1 MKSQYFTLGRGT
13 RQGSPFS
20 PLLFAMA
27 IEPLSIALK
36 SASFSYGIIRCG
48 SEHTLSLYA
57 DDLLLFISD
66 PISTIPQT
74 IELLDR
80 FWTFSGY
87 KLNFSNSEC
96 FPANN
101 LALLI
106 PDMYFPFRMSRS
118 NFKYLGVNICRQL
131 SDLYKNNFPPLI
143 DELKLDMERWNS
155 LHITIAGRVNCIQMN
170 VLPRF
175 LYLFQCL
182 PVFLPKSFFR
192 TINKLISWEAG
203 PPGSGE
209 SFYNGIDL

>member
-13 RQGSPFS
+13 RQGSPLS

-80 FWTFSGY
+80 F
-87 KLNFSNSEC
+87 
-96 FPANN
+96 
-101 LALLI
+101 
-106 PDMYFPFRMSRS
+106 
-118 NFKYLGVNICRQL
+118 
-131 SDLYKNNFPPLI
+131 
-143 DELKLDMERWNS
+143 
-155 LHITIAGRVNCIQMN
+155 
-170 VLPRF
+170 
-175 LYLFQCL
+175 
-182 PVFLPKSFFR
+182 
-192 TINKLISWEAG
+192 
-203 PPGSGE
+203 
-209 SFYNGIDL
+209 